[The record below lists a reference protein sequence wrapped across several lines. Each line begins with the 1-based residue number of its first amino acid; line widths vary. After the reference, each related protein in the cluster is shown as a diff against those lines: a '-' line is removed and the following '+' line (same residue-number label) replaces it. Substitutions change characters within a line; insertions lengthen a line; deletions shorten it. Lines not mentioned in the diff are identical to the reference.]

1 MSNPVLCAPP
11 WVTLPQLETAMQP
24 FRKIRKAVE
33 VLVAP
38 DERRR
43 DFLRLT
49 GNVTKAYKA
58 LLPDERASP
67 FLRRVAV
74 LHVVAQAV
82 KAKLGPSDIAKL
94 SARIAELLDEKIEG
108 VAILAPI
115 VEGDGKEGRVDL
127 SEIDFEKLGEL
138 FAESPKVTAERLREE
153 AEGRAKAMAARNPTR
168 KPLVEKLEQLVAA
181 YNAAI
186 MGTEEYFEALQAL
199 IRSLDEEEA
208 RVAREGL
215 DNEEQLAI
223 FDLLTKPEPKLTKA
237 QEIEV
242 KAVARRLLDRL
253 HELIDAVDWQRGQ
266 ETRGAVWTELRMQL
280 NALPEEPY
288 PEPIWNAKVGEV
300 WDFVLQRYQ

>member
-1 MSNPVLCAPP
+1 MTRDVFGDLVEA
-11 WVTLPQLETAMQP
+11 VGVGDQVILPDV
-24 FRKIRKAVE
+24 AVE
-33 VLVAP
+33 L
-38 DERRR
+38 
-43 DFLRLT
+43 
-49 GNVTKAYKA
+49 A
-58 LLPDERASP
+58 LL
-67 FLRRVAV
+67 FLVQLDPV
-74 LHVVAQAV
+74 
-82 KAKLGPSDIAKL
+82 
-94 SARIAELLDEKIEG
+94 DEKIEG

-127 SEIDFEKLGEL
+127 SEIDFEKLAGL

-266 ETRGAVWTELRMQL
+266 ETRDAVWTELRMQL

-300 WDFVLQRYQ
+300 WDFVLQRYQYPCVPGTSKAYLVRRLQGRFADRSSTAATQPH